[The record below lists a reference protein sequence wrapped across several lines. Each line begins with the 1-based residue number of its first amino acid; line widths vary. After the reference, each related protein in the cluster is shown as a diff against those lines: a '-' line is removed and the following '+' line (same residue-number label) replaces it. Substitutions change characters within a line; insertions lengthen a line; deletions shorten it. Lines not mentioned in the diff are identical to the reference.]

1 MKAYKILS
9 IFLIIV
15 FFFSVTSKAE
25 ISDGVAAVVNDE
37 VIFLS
42 DLQSH
47 IKESGDNPLNKKV
60 YSEYLKELIDL
71 KLLQLQGSRMGIDAS
86 DEKIDQIEKDVRKK
100 NGDKVF
106 EDELKKNG
114 LSVYRLRFG
123 WKNQMLQEGI
133 RSVVLRNKIV
143 ITEKEIIKKY
153 QKTYGNIQEENL
165 VNLSMILID
174 TNKIK
179 EGQIKSIEENLRAS
193 NNVDS
198 LVDELLISEQI
209 EPSSGSLGFVNPEN
223 LDKKVKSDIN
233 SSKEG
238 DIIGPYVSENIIKFI
253 IVGKKQFGDVDYIKN
268 KDKIYETIYQEKS
281 LTLLQKWFQE
291 LRDNAYISIR
301 I

>member
-60 YSEYLKELIDL
+60 YSKYLKELIDL

-143 ITEKEIIKKY
+143 ITEKEIIQKY

>member
-9 IFLIIV
+9 IFLIVV

-60 YSEYLKELIDL
+60 YSKYLKELIDL

-174 TNKIK
+174 TNKMK

-253 IVGKKQFGDVDYIKN
+253 IVGKKQFGDVNYIKN

>member
-60 YSEYLKELIDL
+60 YSKYLKELIDL

-238 DIIGPYVSENIIKFI
+238 DIIGPYVSENTIKFI

>member
-9 IFLIIV
+9 IFLIVV

-42 DLQSH
+42 DFQSH

-60 YSEYLKELIDL
+60 YSKYLKELIDL

-174 TNKIK
+174 TNKMK

-209 EPSSGSLGFVNPEN
+209 EPSSGSLGFINPEN

-253 IVGKKQFGDVDYIKN
+253 IVGKKQFGDVNYIKN

>member
-60 YSEYLKELIDL
+60 YSKYLKELIDL

-143 ITEKEIIKKY
+143 ITEKEIIQKY
-153 QKTYGNIQEENL
+153 KKTYGNIQEENL
-165 VNLSMILID
+165 VNLSMI
-174 TNKIK
+174 
-179 EGQIKSIEENLRAS
+179 
-193 NNVDS
+193 
-198 LVDELLISEQI
+198 
-209 EPSSGSLGFVNPEN
+209 
-223 LDKKVKSDIN
+223 
-233 SSKEG
+233 
-238 DIIGPYVSENIIKFI
+238 
-253 IVGKKQFGDVDYIKN
+253 
-268 KDKIYETIYQEKS
+268 
-281 LTLLQKWFQE
+281 
-291 LRDNAYISIR
+291 
-301 I
+301 

>member
-9 IFLIIV
+9 IFLIVV

-60 YSEYLKELIDL
+60 YSKYLKELIDL

-174 TNKIK
+174 TNKMK

-198 LVDELLISEQI
+198 LVNELLISEQI
-209 EPSSGSLGFVNPEN
+209 EPSSGSLGFINPEN

-253 IVGKKQFGDVDYIKN
+253 IVGKKQFGDVNYIKN

>member
-37 VIFLS
+37 IIFLS
-42 DLQSH
+42 DLKSH

-153 QKTYGNIQEENL
+153 QKTYGNIQEQNL

>member
-60 YSEYLKELIDL
+60 YSKYLKELIDL

-193 NNVDS
+193 NNVAS

>member
-60 YSEYLKELIDL
+60 YSKYLKELIDL

-143 ITEKEIIKKY
+143 ITEKEIIQKY
-153 QKTYGNIQEENL
+153 KKTYGNIQEENL

>member
-60 YSEYLKELIDL
+60 YSKYLKELIDL

-114 LSVYRLRFG
+114 LSLYRLRFG

-153 QKTYGNIQEENL
+153 QKTYGDIQEENL

>member
-9 IFLIIV
+9 IFLIVV

-60 YSEYLKELIDL
+60 YSKYLKELIDL

-174 TNKIK
+174 TNKMK

-198 LVDELLISEQI
+198 LVNELLISEQI
-209 EPSSGSLGFVNPEN
+209 EPSSGSLGFINPEN

-253 IVGKKQFGDVDYIKN
+253 IVGKKQFGDVNYIKN

-281 LTLLQKWFQE
+281 LTLLQKCFQE

>member
-1 MKAYKILS
+1 
-9 IFLIIV
+9 
-15 FFFSVTSKAE
+15 
-25 ISDGVAAVVNDE
+25 
-37 VIFLS
+37 
-42 DLQSH
+42 
-47 IKESGDNPLNKKV
+47 
-60 YSEYLKELIDL
+60 
-71 KLLQLQGSRMGIDAS
+71 
-86 DEKIDQIEKDVRKK
+86 
-100 NGDKVF
+100 
-106 EDELKKNG
+106 
-114 LSVYRLRFG
+114 
-123 WKNQMLQEGI
+123 
-133 RSVVLRNKIV
+133 
-143 ITEKEIIKKY
+143 
-153 QKTYGNIQEENL
+153 
-165 VNLSMILID
+165 MILID

>member
-60 YSEYLKELIDL
+60 YSKYLKELIDL

-86 DEKIDQIEKDVRKK
+86 DEKIDQIEKAVRKK

-143 ITEKEIIKKY
+143 ITEKEIIQKY

-198 LVDELLISEQI
+198 LVNELLISEQI
-209 EPSSGSLGFVNPEN
+209 EPSSGSLGFINPEN

-253 IVGKKQFGDVDYIKN
+253 IVGKKQFGDVNYIKN